1 MPDCDLGANC
11 NRPDCIFKHPPKLN
25 DVNNGIGCD
34 FLEGMFILQAG
45 ILSIW
50 KAV

>member
-25 DVNNGIGCD
+25 DVKDVAGCD
-34 FLEGMFILQAG
+34 FLEGVSILQTG
-45 ILSIW
+45 VLSIW
-50 KAV
+50 KEM